1 MRLAAVVLP
10 LLVAAAALPAPSPVA
25 AQSKPSAPSGKVGVV
40 NTAIVMRDAKASQQA
55 QKDLEAEFK
64 RREAEILKGPK
75 DQVER
80 RRAALQED
88 MAQRRDER
96 LAQIVE
102 KANQAIKRIA
112 EAENFDAVFFEAAYA
127 AERIDLTQKVIKALD
142 SAK

>member
-1 MRLAAVVLP
+1 MRIAAVVLP
-10 LLVAAAALPAPSPVA
+10 FLLLAASLPVA
-25 AQSKPSAPSGKVGVV
+25 AQSASSTPSGKVGVV

-55 QKDLEAEFK
+55 QRELEAEFK

-75 DQVER
+75 EQVER

-102 KANQAIKRIA
+102 RANAAVKRIA

-127 AERIDLTQKVIKALD
+127 SDRIDLTQKVIKALD